1 MISYSKREQNPKLR
15 FICDINDEEYDS
27 HLSDL
32 ENEQVKFPIVTTL
45 SSLKRWAIMRLIGLF
60 TFSKLFSREGIKSLY
75 CFVCFSA
82 ISYLLDYNFYRDLK
96 RLIEECAEEKTTAI
110 TMCENIAEIE
120 G

>member
-1 MISYSKREQNPKLR
+1 
-15 FICDINDEEYDS
+15 
-27 HLSDL
+27 
-32 ENEQVKFPIVTTL
+32 
-45 SSLKRWAIMRLIGLF
+45 MRLIGLF
-60 TFSKLFSREGIKSLY
+60 TFSKLFSREFISLY

-82 ISYLLDYNFYRDLK
+82 ISYLLDYNFNRELK